1 LPGHLVST
9 AFERGWSTLKNGDL
23 LDAAERN
30 GFEVFVSTDRN
41 LRYQQ
46 NLTTRRIAVV
56 VLTSTSWPKIQ
67 RNLPAVARAVD
78 GASPGSYIE
87 VEIL

>member
-46 NLTTRRIAVV
+46 NLTPAG
-56 VLTSTSWPKIQ
+56 
-67 RNLPAVARAVD
+67 LP
-78 GASPGSYIE
+78 S
-87 VEIL
+87 LF